1 MAIILFIK
9 IYNLTDRK
17 FIKGANMNNLEKL
30 REAMEKENIDYYII
44 PSSDSHQSEY
54 VAEHFK
60 GREFISGFTGSAG
73 VLLVGL
79 KESFLWTDGRY
90 FIQAERELNGSGI
103 SLMKMRTP
111 GYPTIEEWIKKNIK
125 SEKTLGFDGRLFSV
139 NQYKGFLDISK
150 ENNFSINM
158 DNDLLKNIWE
168 ARSELPKSKI
178 FLHEEVYS
186 GKYASEKL
194 QEVRKHMKEKDAK
207 NYIISSLDDIA
218 WLCNIRGNDVKFNP
232 VALSYVLINENY
244 ANLYINNDKI
254 DDNTKEKLKNEGFEI
269 YEYDEI
275 EEHVKLIEDT
285 TIIDPNKL
293 NAKIYS
299 CLSSDV
305 KIINEMNITT
315 KLKAIKNEVEIAN
328 TEKSQVRDG
337 VAMVKFIKWLKDTL
351 GKEKITEI
359 SASKKLT
366 EFRSKGENYKGD
378 SFGTIAG
385 YKEHAAMMH
394 YSATEATD
402 YELKQEGMFL
412 VDSGGQY
419 LDGTTDITR
428 TFILGNITE
437 EEKRDFTLVLK
448 GHIALSTAK
457 FLNGT
462 TGVNLDI
469 LARRP
474 LWNYGIDYKC
484 GTGHGVGYFLNV
496 HEGPQGIRPEGNLTV
511 LKPGMII
518 TNEPGVYKE
527 GKHGI
532 RIENTLLVV
541 KDINS
546 EEFGEFYKFKT
557 ISYCPIDLNGV
568 VVEMLTNE
576 ERDWLNNY
584 HKIVFEKLSPY
595 LNDEEIEFL
604 KVQTREI

>member
-1 MAIILFIK
+1 
-9 IYNLTDRK
+9 
-17 FIKGANMNNLEKL
+17 MNNLEKL

-79 KESFLWTDGRY
+79 KEAFLWTDGRY

-125 SEKTLGFDGRLFSV
+125 TEKTLGFDGRLFSV

-168 ARSELPKSKI
+168 ARPELPKSKI

-194 QEVRKHMKEKDAK
+194 QEVRKHIKEKDAK

-457 FLNGT
+457 FLKGT

-496 HEGPQGIRPEGNLTV
+496 HEGPQGIRPEGNSTV

-568 VVEMLTNE
+568 VIEMLTNE

>member
-9 IYNLTDRK
+9 IYNLTDLK

-73 VLLVGL
+73 VLLIGL
-79 KESFLWTDGRY
+79 KEAFLWTDGRY

-125 SEKTLGFDGRLFSV
+125 TEKTLGFDGRLFSV

-168 ARSELPKSKI
+168 ARPELPKSKI

-194 QEVRKHMKEKDAK
+194 QEVRKHIKEKDAK

-385 YKEHAAMMH
+385 YKEHAAMRH

-457 FLNGT
+457 FLKGT

-496 HEGPQGIRPEGNLTV
+496 HEGPQGIRPEGNSTV

-568 VVEMLTNE
+568 VIEMLTNE

>member
-9 IYNLTDRK
+9 IYNLTDLK
-17 FIKGANMNNLEKL
+17 FIKGANMNNLEKF

-79 KESFLWTDGRY
+79 KEAFLWTDGRY

-125 SEKTLGFDGRLFSV
+125 SKKTLGFDGRLFSV

-168 ARSELPKSKI
+168 ARPELPKSKI

-244 ANLYINNDKI
+244 ANLYINNAKI

-275 EEHVKLIEDT
+275 EEHVKLIEDR

-337 VAMVKFIKWLKDTL
+337 VAMVKFIKWLKDNL

-402 YELKQEGMFL
+402 YEIKQEGMFL

-457 FLNGT
+457 FLKGT

-496 HEGPQGIRPEGNLTV
+496 HEGPQGIRPEGNSTV

-568 VVEMLTNE
+568 VIEMLTNE